1 MFLRDLIDTTNVYL
15 KMMEKY
21 CQGSI
26 VVQSRTKKKKSSK
39 KPKQVSKKEPKAVNK
54 KLTREEIMVRL
65 FRIDSEGSSEL
76 TFALKR
82 LKIKFNK
89 F

>member
-26 VVQSRTKKKKSSK
+26 VVQSRSKKKKVSK
-39 KPKQVSKKEPKAVNK
+39 KPKKVSKKAPKVAKK
-54 KLTREEIMVRL
+54 KLSKEEVLVRYM
-65 FRIDSEGSSEL
+65 
-76 TFALKR
+76 TFK
-82 LKIKFNK
+82 K
-89 F
+89 

>member
-26 VVQSRTKKKKSSK
+26 VVQSRSKKKKANK
-39 KPKQVSKKEPKAVNK
+39 KPKKVLKEPKVAKK
-54 KLTREEIMVRL
+54 KLKREEIMV
-65 FRIDSEGSSEL
+65 SSKNL
-76 TFALKR
+76 DL
-82 LKIKFNK
+82 
-89 F
+89 